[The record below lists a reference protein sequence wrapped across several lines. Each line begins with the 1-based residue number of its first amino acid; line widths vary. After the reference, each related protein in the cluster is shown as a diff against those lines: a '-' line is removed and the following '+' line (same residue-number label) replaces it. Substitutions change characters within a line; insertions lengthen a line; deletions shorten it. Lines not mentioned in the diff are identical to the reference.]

1 MQITAEGK
9 LGLCLGLIALAGGG
23 AMMVAPDKL
32 WIGWTLIGLAG
43 LGGIG
48 LGFHHF
54 GRKFAAVFLVAGVL
68 WFDYWYYSRVL
79 NSTDTPQ
86 VNLPAKQPAQPQVP
100 RTQIL
105 SRLDKFIFA
114 CDVPPPDSEIAA
126 RFPQAKEEMRQRYLV
141 WGDIVGMAITVTD
154 IRGGYRI
161 DAQATTEEAKRR
173 LFVAGSA
180 GATKLSISMRR
191 IEKQIIVDV
200 TADLPPIY
208 GLMNPE
214 PSGEDT
220 MAIQKKIENL
230 VGADGKCH
238 LL

>member
-32 WIGWTLIGLAG
+32 WIGWTLIALAG

-86 VNLPAKQPAQPQVP
+86 VNLPAKTASATPSSANTNPVATGQVYFCL
-100 RTQIL
+100 RCAS
-105 SRLDKFIFA
+105 SR
-114 CDVPPPDSEIAA
+114 
-126 RFPQAKEEMRQRYLV
+126 
-141 WGDIVGMAITVTD
+141 
-154 IRGGYRI
+154 
-161 DAQATTEEAKRR
+161 
-173 LFVAGSA
+173 
-180 GATKLSISMRR
+180 
-191 IEKQIIVDV
+191 
-200 TADLPPIY
+200 
-208 GLMNPE
+208 
-214 PSGEDT
+214 
-220 MAIQKKIENL
+220 
-230 VGADGKCH
+230 
-238 LL
+238 